1 VDTKWLEDFVVL
13 AETRSFSR
21 AAQLRHITQPAF
33 SRRIQ
38 ALEAWLGLDLLQR
51 TSYPP
56 TLTAA
61 GESFYAHAQDLLNR
75 IGSLRA
81 DVAEQPSATRDV
93 VGFALPH
100 TLSLSFFPRWLA
112 EVQAQRAT
120 QGRAAPLLSRA
131 RVGNVLDV
139 VLWLVEGGCDLLICY
154 HHPQQPVQLDPE
166 RYDMLTL
173 DVERL
178 APYCARAPDGRPR
191 FDLPGKSQ
199 RPVPYLAYT
208 ASAYLGRMTELA
220 IAAGRSRPHLR
231 RVFDTDMAEGLKQ
244 MALAGHGVAF
254 LPDSIAAAERSAQ
267 RLVRLE
273 GGWEVEMQIRAYRE
287 RPTLARPAPRQVE
300 QVWSLLERRTVPAAA
315 AGEPSPS
322 RASARAAGQPIPR
335 LRSSTRRSGARA
347 DHSTHPTPSPAPRA
361 GATNRKER
369 R

>member
-1 VDTKWLEDFVVL
+1 MDTKWLEDFVVL
-13 AETRSFSR
+13 AETASFSR

-38 ALEAWLGLDLLQR
+38 ALEAWLGLDLIDR
-51 TSYPP
+51 TAYPP
-56 TLTAA
+56 KLTAA
-61 GESFYAHAQDLLNR
+61 GQSFYTHAQDLLNR
-75 IGSLRA
+75 IGTLRA
-81 DVAEQPSATRDV
+81 DAAEQPSADHEV

-100 TLSLSFFPRWLA
+100 TLSLNFFPRWLA
-112 EVQAQRAT
+112 EVQASLSSGSRPVRLAT
-120 QGRAAPLLSRA
+120 RA

-178 APYCARAPDGRPR
+178 APYSARGADGRAL
-191 FDLPGKSQ
+191 FELPGKSQ

-208 ASAYLGRMTELA
+208 ASAYLGRMAELA
-220 IAAGRSRPHLR
+220 LAAGRSRPHLQ

-254 LPDSIAAAERSAQ
+254 LPDSTAAAERAAG
-267 RLVRLE
+267 RLRRLD

-287 RPTLARPAPRQVE
+287 RPTLGRPAPGRVE
-300 QVWSLLERRTVPAAA
+300 QLWQLLEQRALHAAPGRGSTRNTSVA
-315 AGEPSPS
+315 AREV
-322 RASARAAGQPIPR
+322 RARAGSSHPARRDNSRP
-335 LRSSTRRSGARA
+335 RSSAA
-347 DHSTHPTPSPAPRA
+347 L
-361 GATNRKER
+361 RKER
-369 R
+369 Q